1 MSKPNP
7 ETTVSG
13 LTGSGKSSV
22 ASEIDIALRSIG
34 VRTTWEGGDAERRA
48 VPLDQIDPGAVADL
62 VVTIRE
68 VNIPRIP
75 PGHFSGPTLAN
86 SRDPN

>member
-1 MSKPNP
+1 MT
-7 ETTVSG
+7 EVLVTVSG

-34 VRTTWEGGDAERRA
+34 VRTTWEGSDAERGSI
-48 VPLDQIDPGAVADL
+48 PLDQLDPGAMADL
-62 VVTIRE
+62 TVTIRE
-68 VNIPRIP
+68 VNVARLPHDRF
-75 PGHFSGPTLAN
+75 GDATLAK

>member
-1 MSKPNP
+1 MMP
-7 ETTVSG
+7 EVLVTVSG

-34 VRTTWEGGDAERRA
+34 VRTQWEGGDAERGSL
-48 VPLDQIDPGAVADL
+48 PLDQFDPGTVSNL

-68 VNIPRIP
+68 VNISRVP
-75 PGHFSGPTLAN
+75 PGHFGDGTLAK
-86 SRDPN
+86 SKAP

>member
-1 MSKPNP
+1 MS
-7 ETTVSG
+7 EVLVTVSG

-34 VRTTWEGGDAERRA
+34 VRTTWEGGDAERGS
-48 VPLDQIDPGAVADL
+48 VPLDQLDPGAMACL
-62 VVTIRE
+62 TVTIRE

-75 PGHFSGPTLAN
+75 PGHFGDATLAK

>member
-1 MSKPNP
+1 MP
-7 ETTVSG
+7 EVLVTVSG

-34 VRTTWEGGDAERRA
+34 VRTTWADGGHERSG
-48 VPLDQIDPGAVADL
+48 VPADLLDPGAAADL
-62 VVTIRE
+62 TVTIRE

-75 PGHFSGPTLAN
+75 TGHFGSNTLAN
-86 SRDPN
+86 SKAPD